1 MKDLIFH
8 HACLSF
14 DVMKM
19 KNLFRRKKD
28 LTETNGKMK
37 KEYQMLFQN
46 KWCYITAMKIQINVK
61 YWYSPCNLSNMALQL
76 GQTYFSTD
84 SVFIPG
90 ISLKIFPFISCRF
103 VNKPAENSDTHRL
116 LCPTTGRT
124 PNNVYTRLRSSG

>member
-19 KNLFRRKKD
+19 KNLFRRKGD
-28 LTETNGKMK
+28 LTETNSKMK

-61 YWYSPCNLSNMALQL
+61 YGYSRCNLSNMALQL

-90 ISLKIFPFISCRF
+90 IRSEFF
-103 VNKPAENSDTHRL
+103 HL
-116 LCPTTGRT
+116 LP
-124 PNNVYTRLRSSG
+124 VDF